1 MLTRKQHEL
10 ITFIQ
15 TKLEESGI
23 SPSFEEMK
31 EALDLKSKSG
41 VHRLISA
48 LEERGFIR
56 RLPNRARALE
66 VIKTPEGSV
75 LRQAQD
81 ERAKV
86 MPRPANANDALAPL
100 RAPAPRAA
108 ANDVIELPLHGR
120 IAAGMPIEALEGQT
134 TLPVPAALLGAG
146 EHYALEVSGDSM
158 IEAGILDGDYALVR
172 RTSTARDGEIVV
184 ALIRGEEATLKY
196 LRREAGMI
204 RLDPA
209 NGAYDPQIYRSD
221 EVEVQGKL
229 AGLLRRY
236 H

>member
-10 ITFIQ
+10 IRFIQ
-15 TKLEESGI
+15 TRLEESGV

-66 VIKTPEGSV
+66 VLKQPEDVQSKAPV
-75 LRQAQD
+75 
-81 ERAKV
+81 RAAANV
-86 MPRPANANDALAPL
+86 NSTAAVIRPPEAK
-100 RAPAPRAA
+100 PAP
-108 ANDVIELPLHGR
+108 ANDVIEIPLHGK
-120 IAAGMPIEALEGQT
+120 IAAGVPIEALET
-134 TLPVPAALLGAG
+134 SATLPVPAALLGSG
-146 EHYALEVSGDSM
+146 EHFALEVSGDSM
-158 IEAGILDGDYALVR
+158 IEAGIFDGDYALVR
-172 RTSTARDGEIVV
+172 KTDVARDGEIVV
-184 ALIRGEEATLKY
+184 ALVRGEEATLKY
-196 LRREAGMI
+196 LRRENGRV

-209 NGAYDPQIYRSD
+209 NAAYEPQIYNPR
-221 EVEVQGKL
+221 EVLIQGKL

>member
-10 ITFIQ
+10 IRFIQ
-15 TKLEESGI
+15 TRLEESGV

-31 EALDLKSKSG
+31 EALDLTSKSG

-66 VIKTPEGSV
+66 VLKQPEDVQSKAPV
-75 LRQAQD
+75 
-81 ERAKV
+81 RAAANV
-86 MPRPANANDALAPL
+86 NSTAAVIRPPEAK
-100 RAPAPRAA
+100 PAP
-108 ANDVIELPLHGR
+108 ANDVIEIPLHGK
-120 IAAGMPIEALEGQT
+120 IAAGVPIEALET
-134 TLPVPAALLGAG
+134 SATLPVPAALLGSG
-146 EHYALEVSGDSM
+146 EHFALEVSGDSM
-158 IEAGILDGDYALVR
+158 IEAGIFDGDYALVR
-172 RTSTARDGEIVV
+172 KTDVARDGEIVV
-184 ALIRGEEATLKY
+184 ALVRGEEATLKY
-196 LRREAGMI
+196 LRRENGRV

-209 NGAYDPQIYRSD
+209 NAAYEPQIYDPR
-221 EVEVQGKL
+221 EVLIQGKL

>member
-10 ITFIQ
+10 IRFIQ
-15 TKLEESGI
+15 LRLEETGV

-66 VIKTPEGSV
+66 V
-75 LRQAQD
+75 LRQPEDAPSAIARTRSAPTAGQ
-81 ERAKV
+81 
-86 MPRPANANDALAPL
+86 RPALGK
-100 RAPAPRAA
+100 PAPMP
-108 ANDVIELPLHGR
+108 ANDVIEIPLHGR
-120 IAAGMPIEALEGQT
+120 IAAGAPIEAFEGMSM
-134 TLPVPAALLGAG
+134 LPVPAALLGAG

-158 IEAGILDGDYALVR
+158 VEAGILDGDFALIR
-172 RTSTARDGEIVV
+172 RTDAARDGEIVV

-196 LRREAGMI
+196 LRRENGMV

-209 NGAYDPQIYRSD
+209 NAAYDSQYYRAN
-221 EVEVQGKL
+221 EVQVQGKL